1 MSIDDAVIIVCL
13 IMSAFFSGMEIAFIS
28 CNRVFLEIEKNKKG
42 IIGKVLK
49 YLTSK
54 PSKFI
59 TAMLVGNNFCLVIY
73 GIFMGDK
80 IVEILFSDLKTG
92 PLPLN
97 ILFIQ
102 TLISTFIILITAEF
116 LPKVFF
122 QLYANQMVKF
132 FALPSSF
139 FYTLFMPISFLILRI
154 TDNFLKFFSNSKSE
168 KIQLTFSKNEL
179 GEYIEEQV
187 EAVEN
192 KDQLDSEI
200 EFFQNA
206 LEFSET
212 KAREVM
218 IPRAEIIG
226 INKSERIIELSSLFK
241 STGYSKIPV
250 YDENIDDIIGFVHA
264 FEMLK
269 KPNSISEILLPIEYV
284 HEPNLIT
291 DVLKKLTRKR
301 KTIAVVL
308 DEYGGTAGLLTVE
321 DIVEELFGEIEDEY
335 DIIEHYEK
343 KINDNSFELSAR
355 LEIDYLIR
363 KYKLDLPQDENYE
376 TLGGLIFH
384 MTGEIPKKDTTLS
397 INNLEIKVVS
407 VLSNKIEKVAIKKV
421 TFWFSNKIGFTFY
434 I

>member
-1 MSIDDAVIIVCL
+1 MNVDDAVIIICL

-42 IIGKVLK
+42 IIAKVLK
-49 YLTSK
+49 YITSK

-59 TAMLVGNNFCLVIY
+59 TTMLVGNNFCLVIY
-73 GIFMGDK
+73 GIFMGNK
-80 IVEILFSDLKTG
+80 IIQILFSDLNTG

-132 FALPSSF
+132 FAIPSSI
-139 FYTLFMPISFLILRI
+139 FYTFFMPISLLILKI
-154 TDNFLKFFSNSKSE
+154 TDTFLKFFSNSKSE
-168 KIQLTFSKNEL
+168 KTQLTFSKNEL

-212 KAREVM
+212 KVREVM

-226 INKSERIIELSSLFK
+226 INKSENILELSSLFD

-250 YDENIDDIIGFVHA
+250 YDENIDDVIGFVHA

-269 KPNSISEILLPIEYV
+269 KPNSITDILIPIEYV

-291 DVLKKLTRKR
+291 DVLKKLTIKR

-343 KINDNSFELSAR
+343 KINANSFEFSAR

-384 MTGEIPKKDTTLS
+384 LTGEIPQKDTILS
-397 INNLEIKVVS
+397 INDMEIKVVS

-421 TFWFSNKIGFTFY
+421 ID
-434 I
+434 

>member
-1 MSIDDAVIIVCL
+1 MNLDDAVIIICL

-42 IIGKVLK
+42 IIAKVLK
-49 YLTSK
+49 YITSK

-59 TAMLVGNNFCLVIY
+59 TTMLVGNNFCLVIY

-80 IVEILFSDLKTG
+80 IIQILFSDLNNG

-122 QLYANQMVKF
+122 QLYANQMVKY
-132 FALPSSF
+132 FALPSF
-139 FYTLFMPISFLILRI
+139 IFYTFFMPISLLILKI
-154 TDNFLKFFSNSKSE
+154 TDSFLKFFSNSKSD
-168 KIQLTFSKNEL
+168 KIQLTFSKNDL

-212 KAREVM
+212 KVREVM

-226 INKSERIIELSSLFK
+226 INKSENILELSALFE

-250 YDENIDDIIGFVHA
+250 YDENIDDVIGFVHA

-269 KPNSISEILLPIEYV
+269 KPNSINEILIPIEYV

-291 DVLKKLTRKR
+291 DVLKKLTIKR

-321 DIVEELFGEIEDEY
+321 DIIEELFGEIEDEY

-343 KINDNSFELSAR
+343 KINVNSFEFSAR

-384 MTGEIPKKDTTLS
+384 ITGEIPQKDTTLS
-397 INNLEIKVVS
+397 INDLEIKVVS

-421 TFWFSNKIGFTFY
+421 IG
-434 I
+434 

>member
-49 YLTSK
+49 YLTSR

-226 INKSERIIELSSLFK
+226 INKSERITELSSLFK

-343 KINDNSFELSAR
+343 KISDNSFELSAR

-421 TFWFSNKIGFTFY
+421 TF
-434 I
+434 

>member
-1 MSIDDAVIIVCL
+1 MINDAVIVICL

-42 IIGKVLK
+42 IIAKVLK

-59 TAMLVGNNFCLVIY
+59 TTMLVGNNFCLVIY

-80 IVEILFSDLKTG
+80 IIQILFSNLNTG

-132 FALPSSF
+132 FAIPSSI
-139 FYTLFMPISFLILRI
+139 FYTFFMPISLLILKI
-154 TDNFLKFFSNSKSE
+154 TDTFLKFFSNSKSE
-168 KIQLTFSKNEL
+168 KTQLTFSKNEL

-212 KAREVM
+212 KVREVM

-226 INKSERIIELSSLFK
+226 INKSENILELSSMFE

-250 YDENIDDIIGFVHA
+250 YDENIDDVIGFVHA

-269 KPNSISEILLPIEYV
+269 KPNSISEILIPIEYV

-291 DVLKKLTRKR
+291 DVLKKLTIKR

-321 DIVEELFGEIEDEY
+321 DIIEELFGEIEDEY

-343 KINDNSFELSAR
+343 KINVNSFEFSAR
-355 LEIDYLIR
+355 LEIDYLMR
-363 KYKLDLPQDENYE
+363 KYKLNLPQDENYE

-384 MTGEIPKKDTTLS
+384 LTGEIPQKDTTLS
-397 INNLEIKVVS
+397 INDLEIKVIS

-421 TFWFSNKIGFTFY
+421 ID
-434 I
+434 

>member
-49 YLTSK
+49 YLTSR

-212 KAREVM
+212 KVREVM

-421 TFWFSNKIGFTFY
+421 TF
-434 I
+434 

>member
-1 MSIDDAVIIVCL
+1 MSTDDLVIITCL
-13 IMSAFFSGMEIAFIS
+13 IMSAFFSGMEIAFVS

-42 IIGKVLK
+42 IIAKVLK

-80 IVEILFSDLKTG
+80 IIEILFSDLRSG
-92 PLPLN
+92 HLPIN

-122 QLYANQMVKF
+122 QLYANQMVKY
-132 FALPSSF
+132 FAIPSSI
-139 FYTLFMPISFLILRI
+139 FYTFFMPISVLILKI
-154 TDNFLKFFSNSKSE
+154 TDNFLKFFSNSKSD

-226 INKSERIIELSSLFK
+226 INKSVNILELSLLFE

-269 KPNSISEILLPIEYV
+269 KPKTISEILLPIENV

-335 DIIEHYEK
+335 DIIDHYEK
-343 KINDNSFELSAR
+343 KINVNSFEFSAR

-363 KYKLDLPQDENYE
+363 KYKLNLPQDENYE

-384 MTGEIPKKDTTLS
+384 LTGEIPQKDTILP
-397 INNLEIKVVS
+397 INDLEIKVVS
-407 VLSNKIEKVAIKKV
+407 VLSNKIEKVAVRKV
-421 TFWFSNKIGFTFY
+421 TD
-434 I
+434 

>member
-49 YLTSK
+49 YLTSR

-122 QLYANQMVKF
+122 QLYANQMVKY
-132 FALPSSF
+132 FAFPSSF
-139 FYTLFMPISFLILRI
+139 FYTLFMPISFLILRV
-154 TDNFLKFFSNSKSE
+154 TDNVLRFFSNSKSE

-226 INKSERIIELSSLFK
+226 INKSERITELSSLFK

-421 TFWFSNKIGFTFY
+421 TF
-434 I
+434 

>member
-1 MSIDDAVIIVCL
+1 MNSNDLIIIICL
-13 IMSAFFSGMEIAFIS
+13 IMSAFFSGMEIAFVS
-28 CNRVFLEIEKNKKG
+28 CNRVFLEIEKNKSG
-42 IIGKVLK
+42 IIAKVLK
-49 YLTSK
+49 YITYS

-80 IVEILFSDLKTG
+80 IIDILFSNLIKV
-92 PLPLN
+92 PLPFD
-97 ILFIQ
+97 ILLIQ
-102 TLISTFIILITAEF
+102 TLISTVIILITAEF

-122 QLYANQMVKF
+122 QLYANQMIKY
-132 FALPSSF
+132 FALPSAI
-139 FYTLFMPISFLILRI
+139 FYTFFMPISLLILKV
-154 TDNFLKFFSNSKSE
+154 TDNFLKVFFNSKSD

-206 LEFSET
+206 LEFSDT
-212 KAREVM
+212 KVREVM

-226 INKSERIIELSSLFK
+226 VNKSQTILELSSLFE

-250 YDENIDDIIGFVHA
+250 YNENIDDIIGFVHA
-264 FEMLK
+264 FELLK
-269 KPNSISEILLPIEYV
+269 KPKSISEILLPIEYV

-291 DVLKKLTRKR
+291 EVLKTLTIKR

-335 DIIEHYEK
+335 DIINHHEK
-343 KINDNSFELSAR
+343 KINPNSFEFSAR
-355 LEIDYLIR
+355 LEIDYLNR
-363 KYKLDLPQDENYE
+363 KYEFNLPQDENYE

-384 MTGEIPKKDTTLS
+384 VTGEIPKKNTIFS
-397 INNLEIKVVS
+397 INNIEIKVVS
-407 VLSNKIEKVAIKKV
+407 VLSNKIEKVAVKKV
-421 TFWFSNKIGFTFY
+421 IN
-434 I
+434 

>member
-1 MSIDDAVIIVCL
+1 MSTDDLVIITCL
-13 IMSAFFSGMEIAFIS
+13 IMSAFFSGMEIAFVS

-42 IIGKVLK
+42 IIAKVLK

-80 IVEILFSDLKTG
+80 IIEILFPDFRSG
-92 PLPLN
+92 HLPID

-122 QLYANQMVKF
+122 QLYANQMVKY
-132 FALPSSF
+132 FAIPSSI
-139 FYTLFMPISFLILRI
+139 FYTFFMPISVLILKI
-154 TDNFLKFFSNSKSE
+154 TDNFLKFFSNSKSD

-226 INKSERIIELSSLFK
+226 INKSENILELSLLFE

-269 KPNSISEILLPIEYV
+269 KPKTISEILLPIENV

-335 DIIEHYEK
+335 DIIDHYEK
-343 KINDNSFELSAR
+343 KINVNSFEFSAR

-363 KYKLDLPQDENYE
+363 KYKLNLPQDENYE

-384 MTGEIPKKDTTLS
+384 LTGEIPQKDTILP

-407 VLSNKIEKVAIKKV
+407 VLSNKIEKVAVRKV
-421 TFWFSNKIGFTFY
+421 TD
-434 I
+434 

>member
-49 YLTSK
+49 YLTSR

-421 TFWFSNKIGFTFY
+421 TF
-434 I
+434 

>member
-1 MSIDDAVIIVCL
+1 MNTADIVIIICL
-13 IMSAFFSGMEIAFIS
+13 LMSAFFSGMEIAFVS

-42 IIGKVLK
+42 IIARVLK
-49 YLTSK
+49 YITSN
-54 PSKFI
+54 PSQFI
-59 TAMLVGNNFCLVIY
+59 TAMLIGNNICLVIY

-80 IVEILFSDLKTG
+80 ITQIIYSDLNTV
-92 PLPLN
+92 PLPVN
-97 ILFIQ
+97 ILFVQ

-122 QLYANQMVKF
+122 QLYANQMIKY

-139 FYTLFMPISFLILRI
+139 FYSIFVPISFLILKI
-154 TDNFLKFFSNSKSE
+154 TDNFLRVFTNSKSE

-187 EAVEN
+187 EAVKNRE
-192 KDQLDSEI
+192 QLDSEI

-212 KAREVM
+212 KVREVM

-226 INKSERIIELSSLFK
+226 INKSENILKLSTLFE

-291 DVLKKLTRKR
+291 EVLKKLTRKR

-308 DEYGGTAGLLTVE
+308 DEYGGTSGLLTVE

-335 DIIEHYEK
+335 DIINHYEK
-343 KINDNSFELSAR
+343 KINVNTFEFSAR

-363 KYKLDLPQDENYE
+363 KYKFNLPQDENYE

-384 MTGEIPKKDTTLS
+384 LTGEIPKKDTVFS
-397 INNLEIKVVS
+397 INDLEIKVLS
-407 VLSNKIEKVAIKKV
+407 VLSNKIEKVSLKKV
-421 TFWFSNKIGFTFY
+421 NT
-434 I
+434 

>member
-1 MSIDDAVIIVCL
+1 MTTDDLVIITCL
-13 IMSAFFSGMEIAFIS
+13 IMSAFFSGMEIAFVS

-42 IIGKVLK
+42 IIAKVLK

-54 PSKFI
+54 PPKFI

-80 IVEILFSDLKTG
+80 IIEILFPDLRSG
-92 PLPLN
+92 HLPIN

-122 QLYANQMVKF
+122 QLYANQMVKY
-132 FALPSSF
+132 FAIPSSI
-139 FYTLFMPISFLILRI
+139 FYTFFMPISVLILKI
-154 TDNFLKFFSNSKSE
+154 TDNFLKFFSNSKSD

-226 INKSERIIELSSLFK
+226 INKSENILELSLLFE

-269 KPNSISEILLPIEYV
+269 KPKTISEILLPIENV

-335 DIIEHYEK
+335 DIIDHYEK
-343 KINDNSFELSAR
+343 KINVNSFEFSAR

-363 KYKLDLPQDENYE
+363 KYKLNLPQDENYE

-384 MTGEIPKKDTTLS
+384 LTGEIPQKDTILP
-397 INNLEIKVVS
+397 INDLEIKVVS
-407 VLSNKIEKVAIKKV
+407 VLSNKIEKVAVRKV
-421 TFWFSNKIGFTFY
+421 TD
-434 I
+434 

>member
-59 TAMLVGNNFCLVIY
+59 TAMLVGNNFSLVIY

-122 QLYANQMVKF
+122 QLYANQMVKY
-132 FALPSSF
+132 FAFPSSF
-139 FYTLFMPISFLILRI
+139 FYTLFMPISFLILRV
-154 TDNFLKFFSNSKSE
+154 TDNFLRFFSNSKSE

-212 KAREVM
+212 KVREVM

-343 KINDNSFELSAR
+343 KISDNSFELSAR

-421 TFWFSNKIGFTFY
+421 TF
-434 I
+434 

>member
-1 MSIDDAVIIVCL
+1 MNIDDAVIIVCL

-212 KAREVM
+212 KVREVM

-407 VLSNKIEKVAIKKV
+407 VLSNKIEKVAIKKI
-421 TFWFSNKIGFTFY
+421 TF
-434 I
+434 

>member
-264 FEMLK
+264 FELLK

-421 TFWFSNKIGFTFY
+421 TF
-434 I
+434 

>member
-1 MSIDDAVIIVCL
+1 MNLDNVVIITCL

-42 IIGKVLK
+42 IIAKVLK
-49 YLTSK
+49 YITSK

-59 TAMLVGNNFCLVIY
+59 TAMLVGNNFSLVIY
-73 GIFMGDK
+73 GIFMGEK
-80 IVEILFSDLKTG
+80 IIQILFSDLNIS
-92 PLPLN
+92 PIPLN

-122 QLYANQMVKF
+122 QLYANQMIKY
-132 FALPSSF
+132 FALPSSI
-139 FYTLFMPISFLILRI
+139 FYTFFMPISLLILKV
-154 TDNFLKFFSNSKSE
+154 TDNFLKVFSNSKSD
-168 KIQLTFSKNEL
+168 KIQLTFSKNDL

-212 KAREVM
+212 KVREVM
-218 IPRAEIIG
+218 IPRAEIVG
-226 INKSERIIELSSLFK
+226 INKSENISKLSSLFE

-269 KPNSISEILLPIEYV
+269 KPKLISEILLPIEYV

-291 DVLKKLTRKR
+291 EVLKKLTRKR

-335 DIIEHYEK
+335 DTIDHYEK
-343 KINDNSFELSAR
+343 KINLNSFEFSAR

-363 KYKLDLPQDENYE
+363 KYKFDLPQDENYE

-384 MTGEIPKKDTTLS
+384 LTGEIPKKGKVLS
-397 INNLEIKVVS
+397 VNDLELKVVS
-407 VLSNKIEKVAIKKV
+407 VLSNKIEKVAVKKL
-421 TFWFSNKIGFTFY
+421 ID
-434 I
+434 

>member
-1 MSIDDAVIIVCL
+1 MTTDDLVIITCL
-13 IMSAFFSGMEIAFIS
+13 IMSAFFSGMEIAFVS

-42 IIGKVLK
+42 IIAKVLK

-80 IVEILFSDLKTG
+80 IIEILFPDLRSG
-92 PLPLN
+92 HLPIN

-122 QLYANQMVKF
+122 QLYANQMVKY
-132 FALPSSF
+132 FAIPSSI
-139 FYTLFMPISFLILRI
+139 FYTFFMPISVLILKI
-154 TDNFLKFFSNSKSE
+154 TDNFLKFFSNSKSD
-168 KIQLTFSKNEL
+168 KIQLTFSKNEV

-226 INKSERIIELSSLFK
+226 INKSENILELSLLFE

-269 KPNSISEILLPIEYV
+269 KPKTISEILLPIENV

-335 DIIEHYEK
+335 DIIDHYEK
-343 KINDNSFELSAR
+343 KINVNSFEFSAR

-363 KYKLDLPQDENYE
+363 KYKLNLPQDENYE

-384 MTGEIPKKDTTLS
+384 LTGEIPQKDTILP
-397 INNLEIKVVS
+397 INDLEIKVVS
-407 VLSNKIEKVAIKKV
+407 VLSNKIEKVAVRKV
-421 TFWFSNKIGFTFY
+421 TD
-434 I
+434 

>member
-49 YLTSK
+49 YLTSR

-154 TDNFLKFFSNSKSE
+154 TDNFLKFFSNSKSD

-321 DIVEELFGEIEDEY
+321 DIIEELFGEIEDEY

-421 TFWFSNKIGFTFY
+421 TF
-434 I
+434 

>member
-1 MSIDDAVIIVCL
+1 MNIDDAVIIICL

-42 IIGKVLK
+42 IIAKVLK
-49 YLTSK
+49 YITSK

-59 TAMLVGNNFCLVIY
+59 TTMLVGNNFCLVIY

-80 IVEILFSDLKTG
+80 IIQILFSDLNTG
-92 PLPLN
+92 PLPPN

-122 QLYANQMVKF
+122 QLYANQMVKY
-132 FALPSSF
+132 FALPSSI
-139 FYTLFMPISFLILRI
+139 FYTFFMPISLLILKI
-154 TDNFLKFFSNSKSE
+154 TDTFLKFFSNSKSD

-212 KAREVM
+212 KVREVM

-226 INKSERIIELSSLFK
+226 INKSENILELSSLFD

-250 YDENIDDIIGFVHA
+250 YDENIDDVIGFVHA

-269 KPNSISEILLPIEYV
+269 KPNSITDILIPIEYV

-291 DVLKKLTRKR
+291 DVLKKLTIKR

-343 KINDNSFELSAR
+343 KINANSFEFSAR

-384 MTGEIPKKDTTLS
+384 ITGEISQKDTTLL
-397 INNLEIKVVS
+397 INDLEIKVVS

-421 TFWFSNKIGFTFY
+421 ID
-434 I
+434 

>member
-139 FYTLFMPISFLILRI
+139 FYTLFMPISFLILRV

-264 FEMLK
+264 FELLK

>member
-49 YLTSK
+49 YLTSR

-139 FYTLFMPISFLILRI
+139 FYTLFMPISFLILRV

-212 KAREVM
+212 KVREVM

-421 TFWFSNKIGFTFY
+421 TF
-434 I
+434 

>member
-49 YLTSK
+49 YLTSR

-226 INKSERIIELSSLFK
+226 INKSERITELSSLFK

-421 TFWFSNKIGFTFY
+421 TF
-434 I
+434 

>member
-226 INKSERIIELSSLFK
+226 INKSERIIGLSSLFK

-421 TFWFSNKIGFTFY
+421 TF
-434 I
+434 

>member
-49 YLTSK
+49 YLTSR

-154 TDNFLKFFSNSKSE
+154 TDNFLKFFSNSKSD

-226 INKSERIIELSSLFK
+226 INKSERITELSSLFK

-264 FEMLK
+264 FELLK

-421 TFWFSNKIGFTFY
+421 TF
-434 I
+434 

>member
-1 MSIDDAVIIVCL
+1 MSTDDLVIITCL
-13 IMSAFFSGMEIAFIS
+13 IMSAFFSGMEIAFVS

-42 IIGKVLK
+42 IIAKVLK

-80 IVEILFSDLKTG
+80 IIEILFSDLRSG
-92 PLPLN
+92 HLPIN

-122 QLYANQMVKF
+122 QLYANQMVKY
-132 FALPSSF
+132 FAIPSSI
-139 FYTLFMPISFLILRI
+139 FYTFFMPISVLILKI
-154 TDNFLKFFSNSKSE
+154 TDNFLKFFSNSKSD

-226 INKSERIIELSSLFK
+226 INKSENILELSLLFE

-269 KPNSISEILLPIEYV
+269 KPKTISEILLPIENV

-335 DIIEHYEK
+335 DIIDHYEK
-343 KINDNSFELSAR
+343 KINVNSFEFSAR

-363 KYKLDLPQDENYE
+363 KYKLNLHQDENYE

-384 MTGEIPKKDTTLS
+384 LTGEIPQKDTILP
-397 INNLEIKVVS
+397 INDLEIKVVS
-407 VLSNKIEKVAIKKV
+407 VLSNKIEKVAVRKV
-421 TFWFSNKIGFTFY
+421 TD
-434 I
+434 

>member
-49 YLTSK
+49 YLTSR

-122 QLYANQMVKF
+122 QLYANQMVKY
-132 FALPSSF
+132 FAFPSSF

-212 KAREVM
+212 KVREVM

-421 TFWFSNKIGFTFY
+421 TF
-434 I
+434 

>member
-1 MSIDDAVIIVCL
+1 MNIEDAVIIICL

-28 CNRVFLEIEKNKKG
+28 SNRVFLEIEKNKKG
-42 IIGKVLK
+42 IIAKVLK
-49 YLTSK
+49 YITSK

-59 TAMLVGNNFCLVIY
+59 TTMLVGNNFCLVIY

-80 IVEILFSDLKTG
+80 IIQILFSDLNAG

-122 QLYANQMVKF
+122 QLYANQMVKY
-132 FALPSSF
+132 FAIPSSI
-139 FYTLFMPISFLILRI
+139 FYSFFMPISLLILKI
-154 TDNFLKFFSNSKSE
+154 TDTFLKFFSNSKSD

-212 KAREVM
+212 KVREVM

-226 INKSERIIELSSLFK
+226 INKSENILELSALFE

-250 YDENIDDIIGFVHA
+250 YDENIDDVIGFVHA

-269 KPNSISEILLPIEYV
+269 KPNSIIEILIPIEYV

-291 DVLKKLTRKR
+291 DVLKKLTIKR

-321 DIVEELFGEIEDEY
+321 DIIEELFGEIEDEY

-343 KINDNSFELSAR
+343 KINANSFEFSAR

-384 MTGEIPKKDTTLS
+384 ITGEIPQKDTTLS
-397 INNLEIKVVS
+397 INDMEIKVVS
-407 VLSNKIEKVAIKKV
+407 VLSNKIEKVTIKKV
-421 TFWFSNKIGFTFY
+421 IDWGKQN
-434 I
+434 

>member
-1 MSIDDAVIIVCL
+1 MNLDNVVIITCL

-42 IIGKVLK
+42 IIAKVLK
-49 YLTSK
+49 YITSK

-59 TAMLVGNNFCLVIY
+59 TAMLVGNNFSLVIY
-73 GIFMGDK
+73 GIFMGEK
-80 IVEILFSDLKTG
+80 IIQILFSDLNIS
-92 PLPLN
+92 PIPLN

-122 QLYANQMVKF
+122 QLYANQMIKY
-132 FALPSSF
+132 FALPSSI
-139 FYTLFMPISFLILRI
+139 FYTFFMPISLLILKV
-154 TDNFLKFFSNSKSE
+154 TDNFLRVFSNSKSD

-212 KAREVM
+212 KVREVM
-218 IPRAEIIG
+218 IPRAEIVG
-226 INKSERIIELSSLFK
+226 INKSENISKLSSLFE

-269 KPNSISEILLPIEYV
+269 KPKLISEILLPIEYV

-291 DVLKKLTRKR
+291 EVLKKLTRKR

-335 DIIEHYEK
+335 DTIDHYEK
-343 KINDNSFELSAR
+343 KINLNSFEFSAR

-363 KYKLDLPQDENYE
+363 KYKFDLPQDENYE

-384 MTGEIPKKDTTLS
+384 LTGEIPKKGKVLS
-397 INNLEIKVVS
+397 VNDLELKVVS
-407 VLSNKIEKVAIKKV
+407 VLSNKIEKVAVKKL
-421 TFWFSNKIGFTFY
+421 ID
-434 I
+434 

>member
-1 MSIDDAVIIVCL
+1 MSVDDAVIVFCL

-122 QLYANQMVKF
+122 QLYANQMVKY

-139 FYTLFMPISFLILRI
+139 FYTLFMPISFLILRV
-154 TDNFLKFFSNSKSE
+154 TDNFLRFFSNSKSE

-321 DIVEELFGEIEDEY
+321 DIIEELFGEIEDEY

-421 TFWFSNKIGFTFY
+421 TF
-434 I
+434 

>member
-1 MSIDDAVIIVCL
+1 MSTDDLVIITCL
-13 IMSAFFSGMEIAFIS
+13 IMSAFFSGMEIAFVS

-42 IIGKVLK
+42 IIAKVLK

-59 TAMLVGNNFCLVIY
+59 TAMLVGNNLCLVIY

-80 IVEILFSDLKTG
+80 IIEILFSDLRSG
-92 PLPLN
+92 HLPIN

-122 QLYANQMVKF
+122 QLYANQMVKY
-132 FALPSSF
+132 FAIPSSI
-139 FYTLFMPISFLILRI
+139 FYTFFMPISVLILKI
-154 TDNFLKFFSNSKSE
+154 TDNFLKFFSNSKSD

-226 INKSERIIELSSLFK
+226 INKSENILELSLLFE

-269 KPNSISEILLPIEYV
+269 KPKTISEILLPIENV

-335 DIIEHYEK
+335 DIIDHYEK
-343 KINDNSFELSAR
+343 KINVNSFEFSAR

-363 KYKLDLPQDENYE
+363 KYKLNLPQDENYE

-384 MTGEIPKKDTTLS
+384 LTGEIPQKDTILP
-397 INNLEIKVVS
+397 INDLEIKVVS
-407 VLSNKIEKVAIKKV
+407 VLSNKIEKVAVRKV
-421 TFWFSNKIGFTFY
+421 TD
-434 I
+434 

>member
-154 TDNFLKFFSNSKSE
+154 TDNFLKFFSNSKSD

-264 FEMLK
+264 FELLK

-421 TFWFSNKIGFTFY
+421 TF
-434 I
+434 